1 MQSSPF
7 HNGFGMLT
15 VHGVRK
21 PVWQAFSLL
30 ANAGDRRLPVTGA
43 SVSPNSRASAI
54 SVLATLNSSAGSDAS
69 AGGLGLG
76 LQLFVA
82 NYRRLSAATWF
93 ACNRSLGQCAVD
105 PSGSFTDHSACDA
118 QCTKGS
124 GAGSVGERRRT
135 EEGGGPKLP
144 PVTPPIAAANVSIEL
159 LHAAAAIVPSLAS
172 MRRID
177 GSHANAFSLW
187 EADMGQPL
195 YPTDAQL
202 RQLHEASELRVEQV
216 AVTRVSATR
225 SAISFAMPGED
236 ATVHLSL

>member
-7 HNGFGMLT
+7 HNGFGMMT

-43 SVSPNSRASAI
+43 SVNSRASTI
-54 SVLATLNSSAGSDAS
+54 SVLATLNSSGSTVPDDAS
-69 AGGLGLG
+69 AVAAGLG

-82 NYRRLSAATWF
+82 NYRRLSTATWF
-93 ACNRSLGQCAVD
+93 TCNRTLGQCAVD

-118 QCTKGS
+118 QCTHS
-124 GAGSVGERRRT
+124 GSVDNGRRRV

-144 PVTPPIAAANVSIEL
+144 PVTPPILEANVSIEL
-159 LHAAAAIVPSLAS
+159 VHAATASVPSQAS

-177 GSHANAFSLW
+177 SSHANAFTLW
-187 EADMGQPL
+187 ESEMGRPL

-202 RQLHEASELRVEQV
+202 RQLHQAAELRVEHV
-216 AVTRVSATR
+216 TVTRVSDTR

-236 ATVHLSL
+236 ATVHLLL